1 MQLPPPPHFQYTSS
15 QPRHRTGGVHCLV
28 IQGLCS
34 PPSPEQ
40 YSVPY
45 CYAVLCVPKYSPSI
59 NKTLY
64 CSLAIP
70 YVLHL
75 PFHCFAIQ
83 YCPHIIGH
91 NGPTLSYGK
100 DSFLCRITVRGVPL
114 SALRPYLHRQ
124 FCKGGHV
131 ALKSASLFLLRSNA
145 NLGLKKRNCNPCA
158 LNF

>member
-1 MQLPPPPHFQYTSS
+1 MAWAKKGLANLGPNFRQLSTLKKQHVSS
-15 QPRHRTGGVHCLV
+15 RIFGEKKCFIPKRWRDYP
-28 IQGLCS
+28 IWR
-34 PPSPEQ
+34 
-40 YSVPY
+40 Y
-45 CYAVLCVPKYSPSI
+45 CYAILRVPKYSPSI

-75 PFHCFAIQ
+75 PFHCFAIR

-100 DSFLCRITVRGVPL
+100 DSFLCRITARGVPL

-131 ALKSASLFLLRSNA
+131 APEEHKFIFIAQQCKLRS
-145 NLGLKKRNCNPCA
+145 
-158 LNF
+158 